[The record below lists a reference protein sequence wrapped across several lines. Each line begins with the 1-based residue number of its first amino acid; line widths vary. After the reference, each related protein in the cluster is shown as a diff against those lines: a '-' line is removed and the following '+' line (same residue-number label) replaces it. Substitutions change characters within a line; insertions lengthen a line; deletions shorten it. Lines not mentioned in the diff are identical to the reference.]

1 MILPIF
7 RKFLFF
13 LAIFAIWP
21 VSAPC
26 LTADQIAVIANLREE
41 ESIDLARFYM
51 EKRSIPAANLIAVD
65 IDAAEACSRAD
76 YDRLIALPVKR
87 FLLKNP
93 SKIRCLVT
101 MYGVPLKI
109 TSPKFTGTAEM
120 TLHNL
125 GEQKKAISLSLK
137 EAEHESLLKGMRSE
151 LVRLKE
157 EINALS
163 KMHDMR
169 ASVDSELS
177 LVLRVHPLA
186 DWLANPY
193 FSGNS
198 SSFLS
203 IGREDVLMV
212 SRLDGPTPSIVR
224 RIITDSLAAEKNG
237 LAGSAFFDARWSD
250 PGLKKVRGY
259 AWYDR
264 SIHRAASL
272 VRRGG
277 RVAEVVLDDTPEL
290 FQPGPERPA
299 ALYCGWY
306 SLGRYVDAFTWQT
319 GAVGYHIASS
329 ECTTLKRENS
339 RVWCKMMLEKGVAA
353 TLGPVGEP
361 YVQAFPL
368 PELFF
373 AYLTSGKNLVESY
386 FFSLPFVSWK
396 MALIGDPL
404 YTPFPAH
411 PKKGLSR

>member
-1 MILPIF
+1 MPIF
-7 RKFLFF
+7 RKFFLF
-13 LAIFAIWP
+13 LAFFSIWP
-21 VSAPC
+21 ASAPC
-26 LTADQIAVIANLREE
+26 LTANEIAVIANLQEE
-41 ESIDLARFYM
+41 ASVGLARYYL
-51 EKRSIPAANLIAVD
+51 EKRSIPAANLIV
-65 IDAAEACSRAD
+65 IDVEPSESCSRED
-76 YDRLIALPVKR
+76 YDRLIALPVQR
-87 FLLKNP
+87 FLQKNP
-93 SKIRCLVT
+93 GKIKCLVT
-101 MYGVPLKI
+101 MFGVPLKI
-109 TSPKFTGTAEM
+109 TSPKFTGTAEL

-125 GEQKKAISLSLK
+125 REKKKAMSQSLK
-137 EAEHESLLKGMRSE
+137 DAEHESLLKSMRSE
-151 LVRLKE
+151 LARLKE

-169 ASVDSELS
+169 AAVDSELS

-193 FSGNS
+193 FSGKS
-198 SSFLS
+198 SPFLS
-203 IGREDVLMV
+203 IGREDVLLV

-224 RIITDSLAAEKNG
+224 RIINDSLTAEKRG
-237 LAGSAFFDARWSD
+237 LTGSAFFDARWPD
-250 PGLKKVRGY
+250 PGLREVRGY
-259 AWYDR
+259 AYYDR

-272 VRRGG
+272 VRRGS
-277 RVAEVVLDDTPEL
+277 RLAEVVIDDDPAL

-306 SLGRYVDAFTWQT
+306 SLGRYVDAFSWQT

-339 RVWCKMMLEKGVAA
+339 QVWCKMMLEKGVAA

-361 YVQAFPL
+361 FVQAFPL

-411 PKKGLSR
+411 PGKGLSH